1 MDRPLI
7 AFGFFVLLIGIG
19 IGYLILAF
27 PEGLNPEYPLAVALI
42 VPLAAALGGMHMMAA
57 GAGRPAIARHTIQ
70 AVALCLLAVVN
81 WAAFF
86 TTHVNCSQSLSFLG
100 LTLFTRTPDGTECL
114 GSLRAIMAGIDA
126 LILVPAAIWAWQRQR
141 RKP

>member
-7 AFGFFVLLIGIG
+7 GFGVLLLLLAIGVAC
-19 IGYLILAF
+19 LIVAH
-27 PEGLNPEYPLAVALI
+27 PEGLNPAYPLAVALL
-42 VPLAAALGGMHMMAA
+42 VPLAFALGGLHMVGA
-57 GAGRPAIARHTIQ
+57 GAGRPAIARYTIL

-86 TTHVNCSQSLSFLG
+86 TPHVNCSLSLSFLG
-100 LTLFTRTPDGTECL
+100 LKLLTRTPDDAACL